1 MAKIAAIVSAILLC
15 SVKFGIF
22 FPITIRTQDFNFLEA
37 MLFGAASGALGVGVF
52 MFAGEFLNKW
62 IDIII
67 DKLRGKQRKPRIR
80 KKFSKRTR
88 QIVRLKNKYGLV
100 GIAFLSPVFLSIP
113 VGVFLAV
120 RYFSN
125 RKLVFTYM
133 MGGVLLWSLIFAL
146 AHEGVKFAFPE
157 L

>member
-1 MAKIAAIVSAILLC
+1 MAKIAAILSAILLC

-22 FPITIRTQDFNFLEA
+22 FPITILTQDFNFLEA
-37 MLFGAASGALGVGVF
+37 MLFGAASGAVGVGVF

-62 IDIII
+62 LDIII
-67 DKLRGKQRKPRIR
+67 DKLRGKNRKPRIR
-80 KKFSKRTR
+80 KKFNKRTR
-88 QIVRLKNKYGLV
+88 QIVRLKNKYGLI

-125 RKLVFTYM
+125 RKLVFAYL
-133 MGGVLLWSLIFAL
+133 MGGVMFWTLLFSL
-146 AHEGVKFAFPE
+146 AHEGVKFAFPN